1 MPQDLVFWVV
11 AAAATLFVGASKG
24 GLPMIG
30 LLSVPLMSLVIS
42 PVAAAGLLLPL
53 YVVSDIY
60 GLWLFRKQWDRRNLW
75 ILVPATTIGIGIGWA
90 TASHT
95 DENFVKLF
103 VGLIG
108 LAYCLDA
115 LLKSRR
121 NLPPRPADV
130 PRGYF
135 WGTIAGFTSFVSH
148 AGGPPYQMYVL
159 PQRLDK
165 MTYAGT
171 TTILFAIVNLVKVP
185 PYWMLGQINV
195 GSLKVCAV
203 LAPASLFGAW
213 LGYKLTTILPEKLF
227 FRTIEVALFMVSLK
241 LIYDAVAALTG

>member
-1 MPQDLVFWVV
+1 MPQDMVFWLV

-30 LLSVPLMSLVIS
+30 LLSVPVMSLVIS

-53 YVVSDIY
+53 YVLSDVY
-60 GLWLFRKQWDRRNLW
+60 GLWLFRKQWDGRNLL

-90 TASHT
+90 AATHT
-95 DENFVKLF
+95 NDDLVKLL
-103 VGLIG
+103 VGAIG

-121 NLPPRPADV
+121 NLPPKPADV
-130 PRGYF
+130 PRGMF

-159 PQRLDK
+159 PQRLSK
-165 MTYAGT
+165 MSYAGT
-171 TTILFAIVNLVKVP
+171 TTILFAIVNLLKVP
-185 PYWMLGQINV
+185 PYWMLGQINL
-195 GSLKVCAV
+195 GSLKVCAA
-203 LAPASLFGAW
+203 LAPVALFGAW
-213 LGYKLTTILPEKLF
+213 LGYKLTVVLPETVF
-227 FRTIEVALFMVSLK
+227 FRAIEAALLLLSLK
-241 LIYDAVAALTG
+241 LLYDGTAALLG